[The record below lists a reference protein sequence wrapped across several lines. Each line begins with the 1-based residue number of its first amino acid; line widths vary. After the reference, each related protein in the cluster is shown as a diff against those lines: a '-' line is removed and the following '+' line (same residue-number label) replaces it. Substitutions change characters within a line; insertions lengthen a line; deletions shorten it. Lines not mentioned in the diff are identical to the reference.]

1 MDISLDVLTGDA
13 VFNNATLVASNTT
26 QTKKSDLGQRLILRL
41 STFRGEWFLD
51 TTFGVPWFTEL
62 LGKKVGKGYYD
73 AIIQSEIRKEP
84 DVIEILDYTSTYDST
99 SRNVSIQATIRSTND
114 TILTLTSDSFNTF
127 SII

>member
-1 MDISLDVLTGDA
+1 MDITLDISTGDA
-13 VFNNATLVASNTT
+13 VFNNGTLAASGTT
-26 QTKKSDLGQRLILRL
+26 QTRKSDLGQRLILRL

-62 LGKKVGKGYYD
+62 LGKKVGKGYFD

-84 DVIEILDYTSTYDST
+84 DVIEILDYTSTYDNT
-99 SRNVSIQATIRSTND
+99 TRNISITARIRGTED